1 LGIGATRVE
10 ERMFAAL
17 GLGSGSQVCFEP
29 CQSLEY
35 GGVLFLIPFLLAN
48 GLLSYK
54 KHYSQR
60 DGGYY
65 NFDQALLTFALMLLC
80 RIKTLEQLKHIQP
93 GEFGKLMGLD
103 RSPEAKCL
111 RGMFKELF
119 LQKKAEQW
127 GVNLAEDWINDEQPG
142 IYYIDGH
149 LLAYHGHLANLG
161 KKHSSRQRL
170 CVPGMME
177 FWVNNA
183 QGMPYFFVTG
193 QVNEKL
199 QQAIEERIVPQ
210 LNVLSQNTIQNKAHF
225 TNENEPAYT
234 LVFDREA
241 YSPAFFAK
249 LWILYHVAVITY
261 NKNVKDKWDENDFD
275 DFETITDI
283 GTVKMK
289 LKEKH
294 FEVNGVKMR
303 EIRKLTS
310 SGHQTSIITSNPV
323 LSTNL
328 IAIYMFARWTQENFF
343 RYMRQE
349 YGIDKIMEY
358 GVDEID
364 NNVKVVNREYSNLT
378 YLLKKIREK
387 IARRKAI
394 LFQLIEENI
403 NTPLEDTG
411 KSIRK
416 QLKIKEELNSL
427 AEEEGEAIA
436 QRKKIPY
443 YISIAQMPDDT
454 RYNKLKTESKHLQNI
469 VKMICYRADTAFAN
483 ILAPYYNKSNDEIRA
498 LVKSIIF
505 CKADLEPDYINNTL
519 SVTLYSLATP
529 RDNHAVKNTCEL
541 LNDTETEFPRTNLR
555 LIYKS
560 ATI

>member
-1 LGIGATRVE
+1 ML
-10 ERMFAAL
+10 AAL
-17 GLGSGSQVCFEP
+17 GLSSGNEARFES

-35 GGVLFLIPFLLAN
+35 GGVLFLMPFLLAN

-80 RIKTLEQLKHIQP
+80 RIKTPEQLKHTHP

-103 RSPEAKCL
+103 RSPESKCL
-111 RGMFKELF
+111 RGMLKEIF
-119 LQKKAEQW
+119 LQKKAETW
-127 GVNLAEDWINDEQPG
+127 GANLAQEWVNDEQPG

-149 LLAYHGHLANLG
+149 VLAYHGHLAHLG

-170 CVPGMME
+170 CIPGMME

-199 QQAIEERIVPQ
+199 QQAIEEQIVPQ
-210 LNVLSQNTIQNKAHF
+210 LNELTKNTITQAPAAD
-225 TNENEPAYT
+225 ENEPAYT
-234 LVFDREA
+234 IVFDREA
-241 YSPAFFAK
+241 YSLTFFAK
-249 LWILYHVAVITY
+249 MWIQYSVAVITY
-261 NKNVKDKWDENDFD
+261 NKNVKDKWDETEFD
-275 DFETITDI
+275 DFETITDA
-283 GTVKMK
+283 GTIKMK

-294 FEVNGVKMR
+294 FEVDGVKMR
-303 EIRKLTS
+303 EIRKLNP
-310 SGHQTSIITSNPV
+310 SGHQTSVITTNPK
-323 LSTNL
+323 LSTIL
-328 IAIYMFARWTQENFF
+328 VAIYLFVRWTQENFF

-349 YGIDKIMEY
+349 YSFDKMLEY
-358 GVDEID
+358 GIDEID
-364 NNVKVVNREYSNLT
+364 GTIKVVNREYSNLT
-378 YLLKKIREK
+378 YLIKKIREK
-387 IARRKAI
+387 IARRKAR
-394 LFQLIEENI
+394 LFELIEENI
-403 NTPLEDTG
+403 NAALEETP

-416 QLKIKEELNSL
+416 QLQIKEEINSL
-427 AEEEGEAIA
+427 EKEEKEDIA
-436 QRKKIPY
+436 KRKNTHY
-443 YISIAQMPDDT
+443 YISIDQMPENT
-454 RYNKLKTESKHLQNI
+454 RYNKLKTESKHLLNI
-469 VKMICYRADTAFAN
+469 VKMICYRADTAIST

-505 CKADLEPDYINNTL
+505 CKADLEPDYKNNTL
-519 SVTLYSLATP
+519 TVTLYSLATP
-529 RDNHAVKNTCEL
+529 RDNDAAKNICKL
-541 LNDTETEFPRTNLR
+541 LNDTETEFPGTNLR